1 MSIRLLLPGAQ
12 GGTARIEGE
21 KFHYLVRVLRLA
33 AGDSLRVFDGAGL
46 DFPARVEALSETDAV
61 LSLGAAEAAPAGRP
75 VWLLQ
80 GLPKADKL
88 EWVVQKGTELGAT
101 DFVPLSLERCVVKLD
116 EARGGKKVQRWQTIA
131 DEAARQ
137 CGRAD
142 VPTVHAPRT
151 LAAGLSGLPEGAALL
166 VLDEEARSPSLAEA
180 LRALPEGKPVALL
193 VGPEGGLARAE
204 VEAARS
210 AGGVPVTVGRRIL
223 RTETAALV
231 ALAAVQF
238 VDGALG

>member
-1 MSIRLLLPGAQ
+1 VSIRLLLPGVQA
-12 GGTARIEGE
+12 GTARITGE

-33 AGDSLRVFDGAGL
+33 AGDALRVFDGAGL
-46 DFPARVEALSETDAV
+46 EFPARVESLSESEAV
-61 LSLGAAEAAPAGRP
+61 LSLGAAESAPAGRP

-142 VPTVHAPRT
+142 VPTVHAPQA

-204 VEAARS
+204 VEAARA
-210 AGGVPVTVGRRIL
+210 AGGIPVTMGRRIL

-238 VDGALG
+238 VDGGLG

>member
-1 MSIRLLLPGAQ
+1 MSVRLLLPGAQ
-12 GGTARIEGE
+12 SGTARIEGD
-21 KFHYLVRVLRLA
+21 KFHYLVRVLRLS
-33 AGDSLRVFDGAGL
+33 AGDALRVFDGAGL
-46 DFPARVEALSETDAV
+46 EFPARVESLSETEAV
-61 LSLGAAEAAPAGRP
+61 LSLDAAEAAPAGRA

-151 LAAGLSGLPEGAALL
+151 LPAGLAGLPVGAALL

-180 LRALPEGKPVALL
+180 LRTLPGGRPVALL
-193 VGPEGGLARAE
+193 VGPEGGLSRAE
-204 VEAARS
+204 VDAARS
-210 AGGVPVTVGRRIL
+210 AGGIPVTVGRRIL